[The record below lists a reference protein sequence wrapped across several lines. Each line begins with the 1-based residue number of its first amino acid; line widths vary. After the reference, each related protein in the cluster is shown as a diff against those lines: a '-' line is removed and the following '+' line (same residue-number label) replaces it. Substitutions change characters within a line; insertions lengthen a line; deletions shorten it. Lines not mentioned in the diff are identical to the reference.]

1 MALTLSGSNGI
12 TGPNEASM
20 VKAWVNFNQSSINDD
35 GNVSSVTDNG
45 TGDFTINFSNGFSN
59 VYYAI
64 SFGLDENGY
73 NDSAAY
79 TGKAITWSTGST
91 RVGTQYTNRFGDGRT
106 DFNPSSCTF
115 VGD

>member
-20 VKAWVNFNQSSINDD
+20 VKAWVNHNQSSINDD

-45 TGDFTINFSNGFSN
+45 TGDFTINFSNSFSN
-59 VYYAI
+59 VYYAV
-64 SFGLDENGY
+64 SFGVDDNGS
-73 NDSAAY
+73 NDSASY
-79 TGKAITWSTGST
+79 GGKVQTWSTGST
-91 RVGTQYTNRFGDGRT
+91 RVRTQYSNNFGTGFV
-106 DFNPSSCTF
+106 DFNPSSCAF